1 MYSLRK
7 RKRSVNK
14 KVVFF
19 LFYMK
24 KMVSANKGNDGFGDF
39 CNCMSERYLFLKK
52 ILI

>member
-1 MYSLRK
+1 MAGIAQMYSLRK

-24 KMVSANKGNDGFGDF
+24 KMVSAN
-39 CNCMSERYLFLKK
+39 
-52 ILI
+52 